1 MSSPFARVV
10 SSGGPVMAVIGPV
23 GVVIGAALPWFGSGP
38 IKRSAFTLIRVA
50 NELKIFEDQ
59 RQRFGVSALLIAPVL
74 AGIVVMSLGLG
85 KPLIAGIAAVICA
98 LLGLVAGGLGAT
110 ISGATVIGPIV
121 TLTAAAIAAVGGV
134 LLVRTRV
141 RTGVAAGNK

>member
-1 MSSPFARVV
+1 V